1 MSNNLITSI
10 HYLFYFGEFSN
21 CVDTENLRLPATGV
35 CVIWKWN
42 WLTAASG
49 IQSGDEIESGDE
61 ETKTDNSDSDAEED
75 LVNEQP
81 DTNTLVFKCMG
92 CHKET
97 RYQKALEKV
106 RDLMAEGKSVP
117 VAIVHE
123 KTNIY
128 DARALAFVCQLDN
141 KPYTIGYAVSELLD
155 EMHMAIGAGNI
166 SVSFSWVKYITDW
179 TRCGPNFLRELLLKG
194 KDHGHLRRLDLPALG
209 RC

>member
-1 MSNNLITSI
+1 MLTLKI
-10 HYLFYFGEFSN
+10 LD
-21 CVDTENLRLPATGV
+21 CLQLV

-49 IQSGDEIESGDE
+49 IQSGEEVESGDE
-61 ETKTDNSDSDAEED
+61 ETKTDNSDSDTEED

-123 KTNIY
+123 KINIY
-128 DARALAFVCQLDN
+128 YARALAFVV
-141 KPYTIGYAVSELLD
+141 PVG
-155 EMHMAIGAGNI
+155 
-166 SVSFSWVKYITDW
+166 
-179 TRCGPNFLRELLLKG
+179 
-194 KDHGHLRRLDLPALG
+194 
-209 RC
+209 